1 MPLNPLLRQIIRKI
15 KTLFTPP
22 EDPHEYALVGAR
34 VPKKPPTLSAKAV
47 AVPDRC
53 DSN

>member
-1 MPLNPLLRQIIRKI
+1 MPLNPLLRRVVKKI
-15 KTLFTPP
+15 KSLFAPP
-22 EDPHEYALVGAR
+22 DYAMVGVR

-47 AVPDRC
+47 AVPERY